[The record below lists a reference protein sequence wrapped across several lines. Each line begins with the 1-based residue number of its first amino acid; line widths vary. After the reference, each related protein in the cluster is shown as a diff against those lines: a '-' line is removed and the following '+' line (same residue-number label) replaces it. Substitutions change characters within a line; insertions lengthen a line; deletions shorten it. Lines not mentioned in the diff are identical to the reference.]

1 MPDHYEDH
9 DVNAGH
15 PEGEQHI
22 VSPMVYFFIFL
33 ALLAGTALTIG
44 ASYLEM
50 GPWNP
55 VVAIFIACVKA
66 TLVVLFFM
74 HIKYSSKL
82 MKLTVGAGLFTFLI
96 LVGMSLSDY
105 FTRAWGQ
112 W

>member
-1 MPDHYEDH
+1 MSESHE
-9 DVNAGH
+9 VEGGH
-15 PEGEQHI
+15 KEHEPHI
-22 VSPMVYFFIFL
+22 VSPVIYAIIL
-33 ALLAGTALTIG
+33 GALLVGTALTIG
-44 ASYLEM
+44 ASYLEL

-55 VVAIFIACVKA
+55 VIAIAIACVKA

-82 MKLTVGAGLFTFLI
+82 MKLTVGAGLFTFLV

>member
-1 MPDHYEDH
+1 MADLQHGH
-9 DVNAGH
+9 DEH
-15 PEGEQHI
+15 EPEQHGEHHI
-22 VSPMVYFFIFL
+22 VSPLVYLTIFG
-33 ALLAGTALTIG
+33 ALLVGTALTIV

-55 VVAIFIACVKA
+55 VVAIAIACIKA

-74 HIKYSSKL
+74 HVKYSSKL
-82 MKLTVGAGLFTFLI
+82 TKLTVGAGVFTFLI

-105 FTRAWGQ
+105 MSRAWGQ

>member
-1 MPDHYEDH
+1 MTDLQAKHETH
-9 DVNAGH
+9 EA
-15 PEGEQHI
+15 EQHAEHHI
-22 VSPMVYFFIFL
+22 VSPRVYLLIFA
-33 ALLAGTALTIG
+33 ALLVGTALTVG
-44 ASYLEM
+44 ASFIEM

-55 VVAIFIACVKA
+55 VVAIAIACVKA